1 MLLLPVIFPLALLGH
16 GAAALT
22 ASPDLTDVAALDEF
36 QRQWMAKVQRVPSE
50 ALMRCPVSC
59 SSVGAETGAWDLYP
73 NAARMAVCNETV
85 LFTMMLDTDLAPTAL
100 RVW

>member
-1 MLLLPVIFPLALLGH
+1 MLLAILLPLALLGH

-22 ASPDLTDVAALDEF
+22 APKPDLSDVAALEEF
-36 QRQWMAKVQRVPSE
+36 QRQWMAKVERVPTE

-59 SSVGAETGAWDLYP
+59 SSAGAETGAWDLYP

-85 LFTMMLDTDLAPTAL
+85 LFTMMVDTDLAPTAL